1 MAVVLAGCGSSS
13 YRIDGDIQRGVL
25 SAPDAARHRAA
36 LAAGDAAW
44 ARRAD
49 PAQAAAAIARYAEA
63 VRIKDDD
70 WRAYARLS
78 QALFF
83 LADAHLGFQAMGGDY
98 PYDGDDAVDRAAAA
112 RYRRTL
118 RRGYEVALRGMAAR
132 SREFEQRLRAGID
145 LDVAVK
151 VIRKDGAALLYWYVS
166 NLAASARAEGFTAL
180 FRSRSKIVACI
191 DQMRA
196 IDPSYYH
203 AGADRLLGI
212 YYAAA
217 PPVVGGNLD
226 RSRRHFDAALAADPG
241 YQMTSVFVAEFLA
254 RKLKDR
260 AMFEQRLQAV
270 IASPPEQDGDLAAEN
285 AAARKKA
292 QRLLGRIDRYFDS
305 Q

>member
-1 MAVVLAGCGSSS
+1 MAVVLVGCGSSS
-13 YRIDGDIQRGVL
+13 YRIDGDIHRGAL
-25 SAPDAARHRAA
+25 SAGDAARHRAV
-36 LAAGDAAW
+36 LAAAEAAW

-49 PAQAAAAIARYAEA
+49 PAQAATAIARYEEA

-70 WRAYARLS
+70 WRTYARLS

-98 PYDGDDAVDRAAAA
+98 PYDLDDVADRAAAA

-132 SREFEQRLRAGID
+132 SPEFEQRLRAGID
-145 LDVAVK
+145 LETAIK
-151 VIRKDGAALLYWYVS
+151 VIRKDAAPLLYWYVS
-166 NLAASARAEGFTAL
+166 NLASSARAEGFTAL
-180 FRSRSKIVACI
+180 FRSRSKSVASI

-196 IDPSYYH
+196 IDPGYYH

-226 RSRRHFDAALAADPG
+226 RSKRHFDAAIAADPG

-260 AMFEQRLQAV
+260 ALFEQRLQAV
-270 IASPPEQDGDLAAEN
+270 IASPPDQDGEIAAEN